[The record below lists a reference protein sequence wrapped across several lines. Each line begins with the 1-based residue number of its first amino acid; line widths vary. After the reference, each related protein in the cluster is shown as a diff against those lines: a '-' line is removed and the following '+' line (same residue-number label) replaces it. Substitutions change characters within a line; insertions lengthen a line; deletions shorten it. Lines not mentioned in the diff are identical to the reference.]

1 MYLEILIEHAANIVS
16 TLLITLIGV
25 LGAWLSAKLA
35 RRLQLDNINKAKDEV
50 IKAAEQTVRELQQT
64 FVTGWKAAH
73 ADGKLTNDEVKELGT
88 KLIDGVLMKMST
100 PTFDL
105 LTAAEIDIEAL
116 VTSAAEAYI
125 DKRKN
130 AWEFD

>member
-16 TLLITLIGV
+16 TLLITLIGI
-25 LGAWLSAKLA
+25 LGTWLSAKLA

-64 FVTGWKAAH
+64 FVNGWKAAH
-73 ADGKLTNDEVKELGT
+73 SDGKLTNDEIKTLGT

-105 LTAAEIDIEAL
+105 LNAAEIDIEAL
-116 VTSAAEAYI
+116 ITSAAEAYI
-125 DKRKN
+125 EKRKSV
-130 AWEFD
+130 WDCD